1 MTATAMLLGAAA
13 PAPPATWRL
22 TPDGLGPLH
31 IGMTRAHAGAT
42 LGARITTRAPDGSAS
57 TACEEG
63 EIDGYRGLYL
73 LFEQGRLTRID
84 ILADTGPH
92 DRPAR
97 FDVTGNRTSD
107 GLRLGSTEQDV
118 LRVYG
123 RRLKIATA
131 PYLDEPAHELTMIDA
146 AAGSGRGLVFETD
159 DHGVVVD
166 IRAGGKAIG
175 YMEGC
180 L

>member
-31 IGMTRAHAGAT
+31 IRMTLAQAGAT
-42 LGARITTRAPDGSAS
+42 LGARITTRAPDGSES
-57 TACEEG
+57 TACVEG
-63 EIDGYRGLYL
+63 EIDAYRGLYL
-73 LFEQGRLTRID
+73 LFEHGRLTRID
-84 ILADTGPH
+84 ILADTGPPG
-92 DRPAR
+92 RPAR

-118 LRVYG
+118 RRVYG

-131 PYLDEPAHELTMIDA
+131 PYLDEPAHELTVIDA
-146 AAGSGRGLVFETD
+146 GAGRGLVFETD
-159 DHGVVVD
+159 VHGVVVD